1 MRTNMVL
8 LVAASVLTFG
18 ACSVTAPTRFYVL
31 DSSLGPSSQHGSK
44 SCLILGLGPVEIP
57 AYLDRPQIVVRLSP
71 NEIQP
76 SEFDQWGEPL
86 AQGIARVVAE
96 EIARH
101 VCVQRVEYFPW
112 KSFAGV
118 DHQVTLRVKR
128 LEASPGQKVEFLA
141 HWVIYG
147 SDPRK
152 PLAEGELDMMEPT
165 TSRLY
170 EDLVAAKSRLLQK
183 AARLIA
189 EAMMKLGK

>member
-1 MRTNMVL
+1 MRTHMVL
-8 LVAASVLTFG
+8 LVAALMLTVA

-31 DSSLGPSSQHGSK
+31 DSSPGPGSRHRSN
-44 SCLILGLGPVEIP
+44 SCIILGVGPVEIP

-76 SEFDQWGEPL
+76 LEFDQWGEPL

-118 DHQVTLRVKR
+118 DHQVSLRVKR

-147 SDPRK
+147 ADPKK
-152 PLAEGELDMMEPT
+152 PLAEGELDMIEPT

-170 EDLVAAKSRLLQK
+170 EELVAAKSRLLQK